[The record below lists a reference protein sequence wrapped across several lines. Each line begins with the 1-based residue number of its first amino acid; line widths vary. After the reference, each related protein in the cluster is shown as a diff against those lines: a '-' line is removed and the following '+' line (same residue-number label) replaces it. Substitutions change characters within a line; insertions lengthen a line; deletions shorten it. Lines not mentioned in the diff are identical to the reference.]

1 MVASLRRE
9 DTFTGRLPADHLSR
23 ESSPREDL
31 SREQGSPFGERWVD
45 NPGELLTLGPGQ
57 VAGLSGLPGSGLTR
71 LGLSLIAPYAHRGA
85 LACIDVRGWISPAAA
100 WELGIEPERLVVV
113 RSDDLVT
120 WGRIVATLLGGLR
133 GVYAEVPPGI
143 KDAALRKLAAKART
157 QRTPLVLRPIAG
169 ELPKG
174 IAHLHL
180 RARGVVWEG
189 TDAGHGRL
197 TVRRTL
203 LDASGKSTRGRERTI
218 EIEDGEGPGTFHRDL
233 LTVNHELRAAN

>member
-1 MVASLRRE
+1 LL
-9 DTFTGRLPADHLSR
+9 FADHPPLEHHS
-23 ESSPREDL
+23 L
-31 SREQGSPFGERWVD
+31 EQGSPFGEPLVESR
-45 NPGELLTLGPGQ
+45 GELLTLAPGQ

-71 LGLSLIAPYAHRGA
+71 LGLSLIAPYASRGA

-113 RSDDLVT
+113 RNDDLVT

-143 KDAALRKLAAKART
+143 KDVSLRKLVAKART

-180 RARGVVWEG
+180 SFRGVAWEG

-203 LDASGKSTRGRERTI
+203 LDASGKSTQGMERTI
-218 EIEDGEGPGTFHRDL
+218 EVEDGQGPGTIQGNL
-233 LTVNHELRAAN
+233 LTVNRELKTAN

>member
-1 MVASLRRE
+1 MVGE
-9 DTFTGRLPADHLSR
+9 GEPTIVLPWNQTVADQEGQESR
-23 ESSPREDL
+23 FN
-31 SREQGSPFGERWVD
+31 QGE
-45 NPGELLTLGPGQ
+45 ELLTLGPGQ

-71 LGLSLIAPYAHRGA
+71 LGLSLIAPYANQGA
-85 LACIDVRGWISPAAA
+85 LACIDVRGWLSPAVA
-100 WELGIEPERLVVV
+100 WDLGIEPERLVVV
-113 RSDDLVT
+113 RGGDLVT

-143 KDAALRKLAAKART
+143 KDVSLRKLVAKART

-180 RARGVVWEG
+180 RARGVAWEG

-203 LDASGKSTRGRERTI
+203 LDASGKSTRGMERTI
-218 EIEDGEGPGTFHRDL
+218 EVEDGEGPRPVHSGLQTVDREL
-233 LTVNHELRAAN
+233 RTVNQ